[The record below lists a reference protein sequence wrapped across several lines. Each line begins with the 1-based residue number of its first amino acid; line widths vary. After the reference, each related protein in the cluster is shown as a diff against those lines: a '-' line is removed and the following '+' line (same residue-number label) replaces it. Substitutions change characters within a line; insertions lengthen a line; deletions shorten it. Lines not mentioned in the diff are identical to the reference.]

1 MLKNLVNIA
10 ILTTI
15 VIVVWVFVSIYNSF
29 TQSTISTNVAKQI
42 DPISPGFNIN
52 TITDLQQRT
61 FVPTD
66 LSETIVLPTDAD
78 GTTPASS
85 SAAFNESLQSIS
97 SELSTP
103 SSDIIPVNL
112 VP

>member
-29 TQSTISTNVAKQI
+29 TQSTISTNVARQI
-42 DPISPGFNIN
+42 DPISPNFDIN
-52 TITDLQQRT
+52 AIADLQKRT

-66 LSETIVLPTDAD
+66 LSEIIVAPTETDN
-78 GTTPASS
+78 TTPASS
-85 SAAFNESLQSIS
+85 SAAFNESLQIVS
-97 SELSTP
+97 SELSTT
-103 SSDIIPVNL
+103 SGDIIPVNL